1 MSMLKMPITEEELGA
16 LEYVLEQYI
25 ESEIE
30 LIGDTNHNNLDEDE
44 IRERCE
50 RFNLIITIGE
60 LNRMVHRYTEEDI
73 ARLCETEQ
81 DVYDPAEYWNEIHKH
96 KPPTPKLTDVR
107 IDEED
112 GTYIVVPVFAGLDR
126 PDSSQYWCGKKE
138 NLARRLRDAIYAG
151 VVLEDITHK
160 IDINGRSY
168 ASFGMNVRMR
178 CLNADL
184 KKLGY

>member
-1 MSMLKMPITEEELGA
+1 MSPQSKRGNTNENLLRQSHLQLHASERKGSPTAAEEIHVRPEGRQDAHRCWRSQAGGVRQPREVSLRP
-16 LEYVLEQYI
+16 
-25 ESEIE
+25 
-30 LIGDTNHNNLDEDE
+30 LDQL
-44 IRERCE
+44 R
-50 RFNLIITIGE
+50 G
-60 LNRMVHRYTEEDI
+60 
-73 ARLCETEQ
+73 
-81 DVYDPAEYWNEIHKH
+81 VYDPAEYWNEIHKH

-151 VVLEDITHK
+151 VVLEDITHE